1 MKKILPF
8 ILALTIL
15 AGCTANES
23 TEVTETNRTSST
35 ETSTEKLETA
45 AISETMTV
53 TTEAKTEVATETE
66 TEVTAGSVPN
76 NKAEKLPIDAELCI
90 NADGTLNE
98 NFTERLA
105 KFVMPDEPVFAGIF
119 PALWDFDGDGVP
131 EIILIFHSGSQEN
144 MPCVVYDPETFEEIG
159 EFEGFC
165 RDGFTRFTNGYDV
178 GTAIYSYYEHSNWRR
193 METVEFVHM
202 EQGKL
207 VSDKKITRLWQTG
220 DNMINPAMVVYS
232 DNSDELNGLEKEF
245 LGWKFGDVCTS
256 YGNFDIDGSEFAAA
270 AVESYNNYIRVY
282 NITKEEY
289 PVGCAFIGPKNEAA
303 VYEIKGKGF
312 FMDENGTVTPLNND
326 LPYTNIYKLDEDI
339 IVCQPLGNTMP
350 CDVYTMA
357 DGKPVLDEKLSGNGG
372 MMLSRSKLYN
382 GGFEMIESVYD
393 SSTEGSHTFKTYQ
406 FYRDKDGF
414 HEYGSIKIPLEEF
427 NKVYGEAAQVCIDKL
442 TKDVEAEHM
451 EVYEVLYRGDCSFIL
466 NCREPIIL
474 STETEEPFGYDF
486 YNITLKLDRE
496 GGFSEMYRDMG
507 VYKTALIPEIAVY
520 PETYYKEDEEW
531 DKCIVN

>member
-105 KFVMPDEPVFAGIF
+105 KFVMPDEPVFVGIF
-119 PALWDFDGDGVP
+119 PTLWDFNEDGIP

-303 VYEIKGKGF
+303 VYEIKGEGF

-326 LPYTNIYKLDEDI
+326 YPYCNIYKLDEDI
-339 IVCQPLGNTMP
+339 IVCDRLGNSQP
-350 CDVYTMA
+350 SDVYIMT
-357 DGKPVLDEKLSGNGG
+357 DGKPVLTETLSNRGHAKQ
-372 MMLSRSKLYN
+372 LRRSSLYN
-382 GGFEMIESVYD
+382 GGFEMIDSVYD
-393 SSTEGSHTFKTYQ
+393 SSTGGSHTFKTYQ

-414 HEYGSIKIPLEEF
+414 HEYGSIVVPIEDFK
-427 NKVYGEAAQVCIDKL
+427 KYYGETAQVFVDDIAKEWN
-442 TKDVEAEHM
+442 VSVGM
-451 EVYEVLYRGDCSFIL
+451 EIYEVLYRSDNSFIL
-466 NCREPIIL
+466 NCRSPLIAGDDNDIV
-474 STETEEPFGYDF
+474 GYKL
-486 YNITLKLDRE
+486 YNITLKV
-496 GGFSEMYRDMG
+496 SEDGALTEVYRDRG

-520 PETYYKEDEEW
+520 PEEMYVPE
-531 DKCIVN
+531 NN